1 MGNQN
6 LTPKQKKWAGL
17 LFEIT
22 GLTFILMGAGI
33 IPYEKAPGDAPGWIL
48 AVCGGV
54 FFLAGISIHMGD
66 KSKHQNL
73 LAGVLV
79 GLMGTI
85 GAWVALFG
93 ASGNFS
99 GGMTLLSD
107 SSNISLAR
115 WVFGSGALICFATA
129 AYAIRLHFRSKEE

>member
-1 MGNQN
+1 MGNQD
-6 LTPKQKKWAGL
+6 LTPEQKKWAGL
-17 LFEIT
+17 LFEVT
-22 GLTFILMGAGI
+22 GLTFILMGTGI
-33 IPYEKAPGDAPGWIL
+33 IPYEEAQGDAPGWIL

-54 FFLAGISIHMGD
+54 FFLAGILIHIGD
-66 KSKHQNL
+66 KSEYQNL
-73 LAGVLV
+73 LAGFLV

-99 GGMTLLSD
+99 GGIALLSD

-115 WVFGSGALICFATA
+115 WVFGAGALICFATA
-129 AYAIRLHFRSKEE
+129 AYAISLHFRSKEK